1 VLAHGEAQHL
11 VEQFLLARVH
21 YAIHAAQQERAVYTQ
36 TLNELTRACLS
47 RECDLRVYAKRPF
60 AVFASEV
67 ESIWMV
73 AAGHVGYAASPL
85 RENAMS
91 EAVREILQR
100 IQHLPEEDRL
110 ILEEQLTQLVERQ
123 WSQNGTE
130 QPRYPLRGS
139 VVRYDEPTEP
149 VADDDWEAI
158 R

>member
-1 VLAHGEAQHL
+1 
-11 VEQFLLARVH
+11 
-21 YAIHAAQQERAVYTQ
+21 
-36 TLNELTRACLS
+36 
-47 RECDLRVYAKRPF
+47 
-60 AVFASEV
+60 
-67 ESIWMV
+67 
-73 AAGHVGYAASPL
+73 
-85 RENAMS
+85 MS

-110 ILEEQLTQLVERQ
+110 ILEEQLTQLAERQ
-123 WSQNGTE
+123 SSQNGKE